1 MKKKNSLTQTANANS
16 TRKRK
21 LPFLSHEQPLPTR
34 TQSPFPRI
42 QPFHTRAFRVYAVT
56 VITATVFFL
65 TASVA
70 FATVG
75 VGDAETVISNLTN
88 FIFTLIKAIGFL
100 MLGFGVVQFG
110 LSLKS
115 HDPSQRANSLLTI
128 AGGIVV
134 FLAEPILNMI
144 TGGA

>member
-1 MKKKNSLTQTANANS
+1 MKSNSVLHTKTFRIYAAVVLAVAVFCMTGGTA
-16 TRKRK
+16 
-21 LPFLSHEQPLPTR
+21 L
-34 TQSPFPRI
+34 
-42 QPFHTRAFRVYAVT
+42 
-56 VITATVFFL
+56 
-65 TASVA
+65 AS
-70 FATVG
+70 VG
-75 VGDAETVISNLTN
+75 VGDAESVINNLTD

-134 FLAEPILNMI
+134 FLAEPILNLI

>member
-1 MKKKNSLTQTANANS
+1 MKKNNALTNILQPVQT
-16 TRKRK
+16 K
-21 LPFLSHEQPLPTR
+21 
-34 TQSPFPRI
+34 
-42 QPFHTRAFRVYAVT
+42 AFRIYAVVVLAVT
-56 VITATVFFL
+56 VLLMSGSPAL
-65 TASVA
+65 
-70 FATVG
+70 ATVG
-75 VGDAETVISNLTN
+75 VGDAESVINNLTD

-110 LSLKS
+110 LALKS

-144 TGGA
+144 TGGV

>member
-1 MKKKNSLTQTANANS
+1 LKTNNRPLQKNTS
-16 TRKRK
+16 TRATDTHAIVTHK
-21 LPFLSHEQPLPTR
+21 LQPLHTK
-34 TQSPFPRI
+34 TYRI
-42 QPFHTRAFRVYAVT
+42 YAVAVLAVT
-56 VITATVFFL
+56 ILLISCAPAL
-65 TASVA
+65 
-70 FATVG
+70 ATVG
-75 VGDAETVISNLTN
+75 VGDAESVIGNLTS

-110 LSLKS
+110 LALKS

-144 TGGA
+144 TGGV